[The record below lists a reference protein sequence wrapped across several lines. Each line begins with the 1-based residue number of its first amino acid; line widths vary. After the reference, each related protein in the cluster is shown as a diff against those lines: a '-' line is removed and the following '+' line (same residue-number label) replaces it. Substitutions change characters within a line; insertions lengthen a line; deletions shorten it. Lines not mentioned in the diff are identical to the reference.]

1 MNMTSI
7 SKKFAGVKNEHRTA
21 FLPFVVA
28 GDPDFT
34 TSLAVLKR
42 LAEHADLL
50 EIGFPYSDP
59 LADGAV
65 IQAADGRALAS
76 GMNTDKVFDLISQIR
91 TFSNIPITVL
101 VYANLVYQKGID
113 AFYRKAKKAGID
125 GVLLPDVP
133 VEESKPFV
141 SAAEK
146 YGIDPIFLVAQTTT
160 NDRLKNILKYATGYL
175 YLVSVLGV
183 TGKRKVFSTDTTTFI
198 KRIRSATKLPL
209 AVGFGISTP
218 EQARV
223 FAKAGADGI
232 IVGSAIVDI
241 IAKHGDSPLVTDFIK
256 QFSSLHSPFVKGS
269 TA

>member
-183 TGKRKVFSTDTTTFI
+183 TGSVRYFLRTQQFLLSEFVQQPN
-198 KRIRSATKLPL
+198 SARCRLRYFHSRASECL
-209 AVGFGISTP
+209 
-218 EQARV
+218 QRRAR
-223 FAKAGADGI
+223 
-232 IVGSAIVDI
+232 
-241 IAKHGDSPLVTDFIK
+241 
-256 QFSSLHSPFVKGS
+256 
-269 TA
+269 TALLSGVPSCHHRETRR